1 MEHEATPTLLP
12 VPGVDLAAYRNKLIE
27 RFSNPEV
34 KDTLARLCAE
44 SSDRI
49 PKWLVPV
56 IQQRL
61 ADGGDVTLSA
71 AIVASWAR
79 YAEGVDESG
88 EPINV
93 VDPLKDQLIPIAKSQ
108 RENPLAFLQNKQ
120 LFGSLAEDERFTK
133 PYLAALNSLHKNGAH
148 ATVSALAQ

>member
-1 MEHEATPTLLP
+1 M
-12 VPGVDLAAYRNKLIE
+12 LIE

-49 PKWLVPV
+49 PKWLNPV
-56 IQQRL
+56 IREQLQR
-61 ADGGDVTLSA
+61 GGDVTRSA

-79 YAEGVDESG
+79 YAEGVDEQG
-88 EPINV
+88 NEIAI

-108 RENPLAFLQNKQ
+108 RNNPLAFIQNES
-120 LFGSLAEDERFTK
+120 LFGDLAKNETFRVA
-133 PYLAALNSLHKNGAH
+133 YLAALDSLMKNGAH
-148 ATVSALAQ
+148 KTVQALA